1 MSDRLI
7 QLFSEV
13 LEIDVSTLNDESSPD
28 TIEQWDSLGA
38 MHLVV
43 AIEGEFGVQLSTKEI
58 MKMTTIGFARET
70 LRKKG
75 VDI

>member
-1 MSDRLI
+1 VSDRLF

-13 LEIDVSTLNDESSPD
+13 LEVDVSTLNDESSPD

-38 MHLVV
+38 MHLVA

>member
-1 MSDRLI
+1 MSDRLVK
-7 QLFSEV
+7 LFSEV
-13 LEIDVSTLNDESSPD
+13 LEVDLSALNDESSPD

-38 MHLVV
+38 MHLVAAV
-43 AIEGEFGVQLSTKEI
+43 EGEFGVQLSTREI
-58 MKMTTIGFARET
+58 MKMTTIGFAREA